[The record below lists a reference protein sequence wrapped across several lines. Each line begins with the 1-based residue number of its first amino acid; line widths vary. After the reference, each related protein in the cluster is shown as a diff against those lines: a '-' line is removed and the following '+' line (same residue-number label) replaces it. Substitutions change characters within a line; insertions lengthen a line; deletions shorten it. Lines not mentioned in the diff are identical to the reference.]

1 MYSWQTPDPYAFKY
15 TTTEHE
21 CPECKT
27 LLTQPELSTMLVCNE
42 GHGPY
47 FLV

>member
-1 MYSWQTPDPYAFKY
+1 MYSWQSLDLEFKY
-15 TTTEHE
+15 VVTEHK
-21 CPECKT
+21 CPECDV
-27 LLTQPELSTMLVCNE
+27 LLTNPVPSTMLVCNE